1 MHIYRKAYISLIG
14 GNDGEGSHFLRRS
27 TSAMQRQTVFHA
39 VKAAVNPN
47 CDSTVFEMNLKECRA
62 TLP

>member
-1 MHIYRKAYISLIG
+1 MPYADF
-14 GNDGEGSHFLRRS
+14 DGARMPQYQLRQIEALVRD
-27 TSAMQRQTVFHA
+27 AMQRQTLFHV

-47 CDSTVFEMNLKECRA
+47 CYYTVFETNLKECRA

>member
-1 MHIYRKAYISLIG
+1 MWVV
-14 GNDGEGSHFLRRS
+14 
-27 TSAMQRQTVFHA
+27 RQTVNHDPKRMFQYCRPFSSAHVA
-39 VKAAVNPN
+39 VKAAVNPK

>member
-1 MHIYRKAYISLIG
+1 MPQYQ
-14 GNDGEGSHFLRRS
+14 LRQIEALVRD
-27 TSAMQRQTVFHA
+27 AMQRQTVFHA